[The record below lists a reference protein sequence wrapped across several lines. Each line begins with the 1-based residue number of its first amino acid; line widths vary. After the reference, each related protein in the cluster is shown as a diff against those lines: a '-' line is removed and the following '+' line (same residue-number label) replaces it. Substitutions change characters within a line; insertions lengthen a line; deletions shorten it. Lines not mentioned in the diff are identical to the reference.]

1 MDQDQIILNG
11 IRFDEVKIDLIA
23 PDQRKFSNI
32 GPDQIRTK
40 QILKILDRS
49 VRESSDTWIIH
60 DGSPGTVLN
69 CWVGSWAT
77 YPKLF
82 WRSFSELY
90 QRMARQGSTGQNRS
104 VQDQDQKNFRNLG
117 PFRTRTE
124 KILEILD
131 QLGPGLGKF
140 KKSRKS
146 GLNSITD
153 ALDRTRTSVKF

>member
-69 CWVGSWAT
+69 CWVGS
-77 YPKLF
+77 
-82 WRSFSELY
+82 
-90 QRMARQGSTGQNRS
+90 
-104 VQDQDQKNFRNLG
+104 
-117 PFRTRTE
+117 
-124 KILEILD
+124 
-131 QLGPGLGKF
+131 
-140 KKSRKS
+140 
-146 GLNSITD
+146 
-153 ALDRTRTSVKF
+153 